1 MSEIIN
7 GIKSDLY
14 RKEIIDTLQK
24 LAKGMPAYKE
34 IVFFVKC
41 VRDYYLADFE
51 KGGPDIAVIGSGIP
65 EELVLASGKRPY
77 WILGGSRVSSMWADD
92 AVPRDTDPVS
102 RSSLGYLKSC
112 FTESTLILVPLV
124 NDSTRKLAYILKSEG
139 LKVHTVHFPPVKNAY
154 SIEEWN
160 RQYEA
165 CRSAI
170 AFHLKKP
177 LTKRALQKSKEQIRR
192 AKTSIRDFLEIS
204 EGVINGTCRMFIL
217 GSYYCAEN
225 LSEWSRRLECLAAR
239 LRKEKA
245 AGKSGKSKVLLLGSP
260 VYFPNFKVPFL
271 IEENGVEVCLQADYT
286 TLPLQNGGG
295 LARTQKADSIAD
307 FFTSDAS
314 PAYVKNDSLYEQI
327 VKLISEKGIDGIVY
341 HVLKGQIEY
350 DFELGRFEKLFERM
364 DIPVFRLET
373 DYNYQDVEQLR
384 IRLEAFSEVLDQ
396 RKYGKGAAAI

>member
-102 RSSLGYLKSC
+102 RLSLGYLKSC
-112 FTESTLILVPLV
+112 FTKKALILVPLV
-124 NDSTRKLAYILKSEG
+124 NDSARKLAYILKSEG

-245 AGKSGKSKVLLLGSP
+245 AGKSGKSKVLLLGSDTKSRF
-260 VYFPNFKVPFL
+260 YS
-271 IEENGVEVCLQADYT
+271 G
-286 TLPLQNGGG
+286 
-295 LARTQKADSIAD
+295 
-307 FFTSDAS
+307 FF
-314 PAYVKNDSLYEQI
+314 YK
-327 VKLISEKGIDGIVY
+327 
-341 HVLKGQIEY
+341 
-350 DFELGRFEKLFERM
+350 
-364 DIPVFRLET
+364 
-373 DYNYQDVEQLR
+373 
-384 IRLEAFSEVLDQ
+384 
-396 RKYGKGAAAI
+396 